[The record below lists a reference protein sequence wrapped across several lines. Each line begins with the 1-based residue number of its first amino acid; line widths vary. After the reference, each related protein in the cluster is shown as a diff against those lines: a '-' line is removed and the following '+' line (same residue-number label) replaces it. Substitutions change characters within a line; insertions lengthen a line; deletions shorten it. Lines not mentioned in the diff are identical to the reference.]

1 MSPSV
6 EPFNEAKYKALMD
19 GLECNEVLL
28 SNTRVENP
36 VFRFDAEY
44 FNKEVLSLVT
54 RIKTKT
60 NRLISSSFIV
70 SKLAGFEFTEY
81 FTPKNMSSN
90 DCYIALT
97 SKNVHQNQ
105 LDLSEFITI
114 DRRVADVFLKRSSLK
129 KNDVVLSYTGE
140 YRRALTLFDGGYQ
153 LGPNVCRLTP
163 IDRIINPHYLSV
175 FLNSAVGQKILD
187 REKTLSAQPTVAM
200 SRIRAIRVP
209 VFSKLQIEI
218 EKLITIS
225 NTAQGKAGKLVG
237 EAVEVLDREL
247 DIESVQTSTISIKTL
262 KDSFEVTGRLDAEY
276 YQPKYDALF
285 KALAKISTKI
295 LGGKNG
301 IVDMMKSIEPG
312 SEAYVD
318 EGIPFIRVS
327 DMSKYEIT
335 EAEIKLDPKV
345 IPSPEKLFPKKDTIL
360 FSKDGSVG
368 IAYKVEDDMSVITSG
383 ALLHLTVRDTSE
395 VLPDYLT
402 LVLNSP
408 VVQLQ
413 AERDSNGAII
423 QHWKPS
429 EIENVVIPV
438 LDMEIQKEISAKVQ
452 ESFALRRKSKQLLDY
467 AKQAVEMAIE
477 QGEDVAIEW
486 LKEKVGY
493 RASYKL
499 IDERF
504 GEVMK

>member
-19 GLECNEVLL
+19 GLEF
-28 SNTRVENP
+28 VETWFSKIINATGY
-36 VFRFDAEY
+36 FRLEAEY
-44 FNKEVLSLVT
+44 YTAETVDVERTFRGEDVILKVQYGTSKYCDETPNGYPVLRLNELNNGFIEDPQKYCHIMSDDEFESLRLQKGDVVIIRTNGNPNLVGRSAVILENTNIAFASYLYRVVPNDKICSEMLVAFLNSKYGRLEIDKNSMKGNQTNFSPAKFKDIIIPDFAKPFQEAIRYTVNNAYALRKIAKELYEEATHVLSLFV
-54 RIKTKT
+54 
-60 NRLISSSFIV
+60 
-70 SKLAGFEFTEY
+70 
-81 FTPKNMSSN
+81 
-90 DCYIALT
+90 
-97 SKNVHQNQ
+97 
-105 LDLSEFITI
+105 DLSSIP
-114 DRRVADVFLKRSSLK
+114 LK
-129 KNDVVLSYTGE
+129 GI
-140 YRRALTLFDGGYQ
+140 A
-153 LGPNVCRLTP
+153 
-163 IDRIINPHYLSV
+163 I
-175 FLNSAVGQKILD
+175 
-187 REKTLSAQPTVAM
+187 KTLS
-200 SRIRAIRVP
+200 
-209 VFSKLQIEI
+209 
-218 EKLITIS
+218 
-225 NTAQGKAGKLVG
+225 
-237 EAVEVLDREL
+237 
-247 DIESVQTSTISIKTL
+247 ESYMLS
-262 KDSFEVTGRLDAEY
+262 ERLDAEY

-327 DMSKYEIT
+327 DISKYEIT
-335 EAEIKLDPKV
+335 ESEIKLDPKV

-438 LDMEIQKEISAKVQ
+438 LDMEIQKEISAKAQ
-452 ESFALRRKSKQLLDY
+452 ESFALRRKSKQQLDY

-477 QGEDVAIEW
+477 QGEDMAMEW
-486 LKEKVGY
+486 LKDKV
-493 RASYKL
+493 SVC
-499 IDERF
+499 E
-504 GEVMK
+504 